1 MTKLFDNVPIT
12 NPARDKA
19 WEAFTKRKDVQAM
32 FANSGEF
39 KFPLSREYYDMWCL
53 CWAKAWDAGF
63 YEGYKAGEAAANKRE
78 ATDER

>member
-1 MTKLFDNVPIT
+1 MFKDIPIT

-19 WEAFTKRKDVQAM
+19 WEAFIKRTDVRAM
-32 FANSGEF
+32 FSKEDEF

-63 YEGYKAGEAAANKRE
+63 YEGYKAGEGE
-78 ATDER
+78 AKK